1 MTLQVRAAREAD
13 RETWFWSGLPWWGS
27 LMLST
32 GLFRL
37 LLTLPAHI
45 TQQKVSAKRYL
56 MTEEMKTEILPAIQK
71 MTDRWSWFVLRVS
84 NLSLQTRHTQQVE

>member
-1 MTLQVRAAREAD
+1 
-13 RETWFWSGLPWWGS
+13 
-27 LMLST
+27 MLST

-71 MTDRWSWFVLRVS
+71 MTDRCGLARVTC
-84 NLSLQTRHTQQVE
+84 L